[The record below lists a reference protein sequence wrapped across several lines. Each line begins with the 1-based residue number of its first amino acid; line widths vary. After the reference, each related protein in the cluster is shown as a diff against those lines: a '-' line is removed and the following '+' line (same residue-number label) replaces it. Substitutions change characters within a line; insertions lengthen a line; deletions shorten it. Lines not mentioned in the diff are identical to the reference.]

1 MKSKCIKLKEL
12 NCSVILYEVE
22 EKING
27 EIFRKNMVV
36 DLRFLD
42 QSKVLEILNNY
53 KLVQMEIANSF
64 NWYNSVEKND
74 RLFYLYDENIKDII
88 LEYQSS
94 ITKDT
99 SIYPKE
105 FIDESKFEKQ
115 GDKNIVINNG
125 NNIMVGNI
133 NINTSGFNLIYGPN
147 GSGKTVLLRHISD
160 FFDVPVFNYYSKDMI
175 KLDNDKVFMDYYK
188 KLTGKNDITN
198 YTGIDDVYYGICN
211 GLTYG
216 VLTDNIVIFD
226 DLGWG
231 LMDDDNQK
239 RIIDVLNEYSYN
251 NGIVMTNCQEDVKKL
266 VKNRVYNPNIIDL

>member
-1 MKSKCIKLKEL
+1 MKSKCIKLEEL
-12 NCSVILYEVE
+12 NCSVITYEVE

-27 EIFRKNMVV
+27 EIFRKNIVV
-36 DLRFLD
+36 DLRYLD
-42 QSKVLEILNNY
+42 KNKILEILNNY
-53 KLVQMEIANSF
+53 KLVQMEIANNF
-64 NWYNSVEKND
+64 NWHNSVEKND

-88 LEYQSS
+88 LEYQST
-94 ITKDT
+94 IIKDT
-99 SIYPKE
+99 SIYSKK
-105 FIDESKFEKQ
+105 FIDESKFEQ
-115 GDKNIVINNG
+115 LRDKNIVINNG
-125 NNIMVGNI
+125 NNIMVGNV

-160 FFDVPVFNYYSKDMI
+160 YFDVPVFNYYSKDMI

-188 KLTGKNDITN
+188 MLTGKSEITN

-216 VLTDNIVIFD
+216 ILTDNIVIFD

-239 RIIDVLNEYSYN
+239 RIIDVLNNYSYN
-251 NGIVMTNCQEDVKKL
+251 NGIIMTNCQEDVKKL
-266 VKNRVYNPNIIDL
+266 VKSRVYNPHLIDF

>member
-1 MKSKCIKLKEL
+1 MKSKCIKLEEL
-12 NCSVILYEVE
+12 NCSVITYEVE

-27 EIFRKNMVV
+27 EIFRKNIVV
-36 DLRFLD
+36 DLRYLD
-42 QSKVLEILNNY
+42 QNKVLDILNNY
-53 KLVQMEIANSF
+53 KLVQMEIVNNY
-64 NWYNSVEKND
+64 NWYNNAERND
-74 RLFYLYDENIKDII
+74 RLLYLYDEDINDII
-88 LEYQSS
+88 IEYQAY
-94 ITKDT
+94 ITEDT
-99 SIYPKE
+99 TFYPKE
-105 FIDESKFEKQ
+105 FIDESKFKQ
-115 GDKNIVINNG
+115 LRDKNIIINNG
-125 NNIMVGNI
+125 NNIMVGNV

-160 FFDVPVFNYYSKDMI
+160 FFGVPVFNYYSKGMI

-188 KLTGKNDITN
+188 MLTGKSGITN

-239 RIIDVLNEYSYN
+239 RIIGVLNNYSYN
-251 NGIVMTNCQEDVKKL
+251 NGIIMTNCQEDVKKL
-266 VKNRVYNPNIIDL
+266 VKSRVYNPNIIDL